1 MPGSA
6 SDLYAANVRA
16 FLQLICPE
24 GVLAPDWDD
33 EVVSGALVARD
44 GSITSERV
52 RDQLARVGGAE

>member
-33 EVVSGALVARD
+33 EIVAGALVARD
-44 GSITSERV
+44 GRITAERV
-52 RDQLARVGGAE
+52 LQRLADGGAA

>member
-1 MPGSA
+1 
-6 SDLYAANVRA
+6 
-16 FLQLICPE
+16 
-24 GVLAPDWDD
+24 VLAPDWDD